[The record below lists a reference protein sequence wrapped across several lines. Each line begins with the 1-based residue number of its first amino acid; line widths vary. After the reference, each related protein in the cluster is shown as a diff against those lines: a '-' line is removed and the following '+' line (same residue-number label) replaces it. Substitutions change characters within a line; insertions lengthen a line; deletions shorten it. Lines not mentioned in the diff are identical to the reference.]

1 MNRRLVWL
9 GLLLALPAVAEQ
21 PDLIAVTAAA
31 PGIRLDIRYATS
43 NNFTGQAV
51 YPAAEAYLRRPVAE
65 KLAAVEAEL
74 ETQNLGLKVFDAYRP
89 LAVQKRFWEIMPD
102 ERYVADPQ
110 KGSRHNRG
118 SAVDVTLVRRDTG
131 IELPMPTPYDD
142 FTEKAGWAYTNFP
155 PEVLRNRE
163 LLREVM
169 TRHGFLPFPTEWWH
183 YDDAAWTNYSI
194 LDINF
199 SDLNAAPCPAPA
211 AP

>member
-1 MNRRLVWL
+1 
-9 GLLLALPAVAEQ
+9 
-21 PDLIAVTAAA
+21 LIAVTAAA

-43 NNFTGQAV
+43 HNFTGQAV

-65 KLAAVEAEL
+65 KRRRSRRKL

-89 LAVQKRFWEIMPD
+89 LAVQKRSGD
-102 ERYVADPQ
+102 YARRALRRDPQ

-183 YDDAAWTNYSI
+183 YDDAAWTNYSTWI
-194 LDINF
+194 SF
-199 SDLNAAPCPAPA
+199 QRSECRPVPGAAAP
-211 AP
+211 